1 MAILILLL
9 WKTNLSRSYVTLT
22 PELWHYT
29 EQHSMLSKN
38 PLSVVSHF
46 MTNIW
51 AGNAGVWWQHS
62 KSSHAT
68 PIHPV
73 PFTLFPLSFLFFFF
87 KAELKSMRK
96 PQCGVSSLELELHP
110 RLKTLKPSSLWLL
123 ISKPICQRRLHLNIS
138 TWQRQMPHRLS
149 VWNLSLLSV
158 ALVIRGGHTAALQRD
173 VMCLFYSGGVSTRLI
188 G

>member
-1 MAILILLL
+1 
-9 WKTNLSRSYVTLT
+9 
-22 PELWHYT
+22 
-29 EQHSMLSKN
+29 MLSKN
-38 PLSVVSHF
+38 PLSVVGHF
-46 MTNIW
+46 VTNIW

-73 PFTLFPLSFLFFFF
+73 PFTLFSPFCFFFF
-87 KAELKSMRK
+87 FLFLFLKLSLNQWENLSVGSPR
-96 PQCGVSSLELELHP
+96 LELELHP
-110 RLKTLKPSSLWLL
+110 RLKSLKPSSLWLL

-149 VWNLSLLSV
+149 GWNLSLLSV